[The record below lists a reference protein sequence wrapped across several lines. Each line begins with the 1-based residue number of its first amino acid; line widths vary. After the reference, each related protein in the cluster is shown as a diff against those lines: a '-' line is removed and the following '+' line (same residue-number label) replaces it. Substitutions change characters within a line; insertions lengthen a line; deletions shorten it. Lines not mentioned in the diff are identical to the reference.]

1 MAGASRLSTTSASW
15 SRRSERTRGRLSR
28 DWSLKKGGRNA
39 CFVFLFVRLVVEA
52 IRAIVYKAPT
62 VKPKPLCVECSYAH
76 VQYGAK
82 GQRAVS
88 CTYGGMVRP

>member
-1 MAGASRLSTTSASW
+1 MPVL
-15 SRRSERTRGRLSR
+15 
-28 DWSLKKGGRNA
+28 
-39 CFVFLFVRLVVEA
+39 FFLFVRLVVEA

-88 CTYGGMVRP
+88 CTYGGMVRPVTLDVLYCTDYCNRNIQIRTAKIGFALRKPEVEVA